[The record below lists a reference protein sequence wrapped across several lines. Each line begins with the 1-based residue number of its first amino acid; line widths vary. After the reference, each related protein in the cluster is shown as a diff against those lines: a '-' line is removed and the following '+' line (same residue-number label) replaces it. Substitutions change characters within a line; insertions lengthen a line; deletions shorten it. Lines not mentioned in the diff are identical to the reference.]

1 MNIKSLLEES
11 MFRKTSVALA
21 ALLVASSA
29 VIAPAADAATKISN
43 GVTCA
48 KKGATTK
55 VGTDRYNCTTNPIS
69 TGAAAKKLVWV
80 WSGCLDS
87 NKAYLTSKTQY
98 DAIMKQI
105 AGQSTTIAS
114 TIQTSINNMILWK
127 ATKNYVKDDV
137 VYETG
142 KTYYIALAPSSN
154 KTPSANLGT
163 LWAVYMPTAAD
174 ANVGT
179 SPDVNKVLAMKE
191 KDVVDWTES
200 VTTMNTYIKSLEG
213 LTNATAAQKTKLA
226 SYKTTVATIN
236 IGIKNANTN
245 IKNLKANVILL
256 TSQQAN
262 KATVE
267 SLKADVDQA
276 KMIRAQSCARGI

>member
-1 MNIKSLLEES
+1 

-21 ALLVASSA
+21 ALLVATTAAIS
-29 VIAPAADAATKISN
+29 PAAHAATKISN
-43 GVTCA
+43 GVACT
-48 KKGATTK
+48 KKNATTK
-55 VGTDRYNCTTNPIS
+55 VGTDKYTCTTNPTA

-80 WSGCLDS
+80 WSGCLDA
-87 NKAYLTSKTQY
+87 NKAYTSTKTQY
-98 DAIMKQI
+98 DAILKQI
-105 AGQSTTIAS
+105 AGQSTTIAA
-114 TIQTSINNMILWK
+114 TIQTSINNMIQWK

-142 KTYYIALAPSSN
+142 KTYYVALAPSTA

-179 SPDVNKVLAMKE
+179 SPDVNKVIAAKE
-191 KDVVDWTES
+191 KDVLDWTDS
-200 VTTMNTYIKSLEG
+200 VNTMNKYIKSLEG

-226 SYKTTVATIN
+226 TYKSTVATIN

-245 IKNLKANVILL
+245 IKNLRANIILL
-256 TSQQAN
+256 TSQESN
-262 KATVE
+262 KTTVQ

-276 KMIRAQSCARGI
+276 AMIRTQSCAKGV